1 MPPETLAKRKH
12 GFGVP
17 TSAWLKGHPGF
28 RELARDTLLSARA
41 RQRGHLRAGAVEWLF
56 ERHEADRTPYYGDIL
71 WNVLM
76 LELWQRRHVDGI
88 AVA

>member
-1 MPPETLAKRKH
+1 M
-12 GFGVP
+12 
-17 TSAWLKGHPGF
+17 WLKGHPGF
-28 RELARDTLLSARA
+28 EELARDTLLSARA
-41 RQRGHLRAGAVEWLF
+41 RQRVPAAGAVEWLF